1 MTATET
7 GPRVAL
13 VTGAN
18 RGLGR
23 ATALALAGRGIR
35 VVLTYRG
42 DAGEAARVV
51 QEIRDAGG
59 DALAER
65 LDLADIDSFAAFRDA
80 AVRHAEER
88 WGVSGLHV
96 LVNNAGVG
104 LFGPLAEV
112 TPADF
117 DTVVGT
123 NLRGTFFLIQA
134 LAPHL
139 VDGGRIITVST
150 SLTRHVSPGTSLYS
164 ASKAAVESLTRS
176 LAVELGP
183 RGIRVNSIAP
193 GPTATD
199 FNGGAMR
206 DDPEVRRILAGS
218 TALGRVGEPAEIA
231 DAIAAL
237 ASDDLRWVT
246 AERLEVSG
254 GSLL

>member
-1 MTATET
+1 MNGAQ
-7 GPRVAL
+7 PRVAI

-23 ATALALAGRGIR
+23 ATAVALAARDIR

-42 DAGEAARVV
+42 DADEAERVV
-51 QEIRDAGG
+51 QEIQDAGG
-59 DALAER
+59 EAIAER
-65 LDLADIDSFAAFRDA
+65 LDLGDKSSFDAFRAGVLRRVD
-80 AVRHAEER
+80 ER
-88 WGVSGLHV
+88 WGRSDVDV

-104 LFGPLAEV
+104 VFGALESV
-112 TPADF
+112 SVDDF

-134 LAPHL
+134 FAPHIA
-139 VDGGRIITVST
+139 DGGRIINVST
-150 SLTRHVSPGTSLYS
+150 SLTRHVSAGTSIYS
-164 ASKAAVESLTRS
+164 ASKSAVESLARS

-206 DDPEVRRILAGS
+206 DDPELRRTLARS
-218 TALGRVGEPAEIA
+218 TALGRVGEPREIA
-231 DAIAAL
+231 DAIVAL
-237 ASDDLRWVT
+237 ASDGLRWVT
-246 AERLEVSG
+246 AERIEVSG
-254 GSLL
+254 GSQL